1 MTHACFHF
9 IGPWEF
15 TTSGRSG
22 RYGVIQ
28 TFTVPRTTLYQIKA
42 WGARGGTHS
51 YSYGYRPGTYY
62 GGTVG
67 EHSQKESSD

>member
-1 MTHACFHF
+1 MRVF
-9 IGPWEF
+9 IIVPWEF

-51 YSYGYRPGTYY
+51 YTYRIDLEHTMV
-62 GGTVG
+62 VG
-67 EHSQKESSD
+67 KHPQKESSD